1 MVILGR
7 ISLRKKP
14 YLGILR
20 GAFFY
25 FLGSLDEIRKKIKIY
40 IIIYSYDILIP
51 IKEKHIIILIGGIL

>member
-1 MVILGR
+1 M
-7 ISLRKKP
+7 RKKP

-25 FLGSLDEIRKKIKIY
+25 FLGSLDELRKKIKIY